1 MQYTTLGRTGLRVSV
16 AGLGCGG
23 NSRLG
28 QGTGRSTAESVALVR
43 AAIDLGVNFVDTAE
57 AYGTEDIVGE
67 AIGAVPRDRVVVST
81 KCRVRRDGV
90 LQSADDA
97 VRSLEDSLRRLRTD
111 HVDVFHLHAVPPADY
126 AHARDVL
133 APALL
138 EQKAKGKLRHLG
150 ITETGPRDPKQ
161 EMLTTAVTEPPWEV
175 VMLAFH
181 MMNQNARR
189 TILPATRRRGVG
201 TLLMFVVR
209 NIFSRPEALA
219 RSMTELAEKGLVAA
233 ALAAQADPLGFLVH
247 AGGAASLTDAAYRY
261 ARHEPGADVVLFGT
275 GDVAH
280 LRANVASILG
290 PPLPASD
297 TARLAEL
304 FGHLQG
310 VGLDLPIR
318 GRRRPSGTNARRDSA
333 G

>member
-1 MQYTTLGRTGLRVSV
+1 MQYTELGRTGLKVSV

-28 QGTGRSTAESVALVR
+28 QGSDKSVAESVALVH
-43 AAIDLGVNFVDTAE
+43 AAIDLGVNFIDTAE
-57 AYGTEDIVGE
+57 AYGTEEIVGA
-67 AIGAVPRDRVVVST
+67 AIVSIPRDRVVIST
-81 KCRVRRDGV
+81 KSRVRRGADLIDASAV
-90 LQSADDA
+90 MQSLD
-97 VRSLEDSLRRLRTD
+97 ESLRRLRTD
-111 HVDVFHLHAVPPADY
+111 HVDLFHLHAVPPADY

-138 EQKAKGKLRHLG
+138 REKAKGKLRHLG
-150 ITETGPRDPKQ
+150 ITETGPRDPRQ
-161 EMLTTAVTEPPWEV
+161 DMLTHAVTEPPWEV

-181 MMNQNARR
+181 MLNQNARR
-189 TILPATRRRGVG
+189 AILPATRARGIG

-219 RSMTELAEKGLVAA
+219 RALAELGASGRIPA
-233 ALAAQADPLGFLVH
+233 TLAADPAPLSFLVH
-247 AGGAASLTDAAYRY
+247 AGGAANLTDAAYRY

-280 LRANVASILG
+280 LRANVASILS
-290 PPLPASD
+290 PKLPDAD
-297 TARLAEL
+297 TAKLAAM

-310 VGLDLPIR
+310 VGLDLPDP
-318 GRRRPSGTNARRDSA
+318 RPSPTN
-333 G
+333 

>member
-1 MQYTTLGRTGLRVSV
+1 MEFTTLGRTGLRVSV

-28 QGTGRSTAESVALVR
+28 QGTGRSVAGSVALVR
-43 AAIDLGVNFVDTAE
+43 AAIDLGVNFIDTAE

-67 AIGAVPRDRVVVST
+67 AIASVARDNVVISS
-81 KCRVRRDGV
+81 KSRVRRDGA
-90 LQSADDA
+90 LLSATDV

-126 AHARDVL
+126 AHAHDEL

-138 EQKAKGKLRHLG
+138 REKAKGKLRHLG

-161 EMLTTAVTEPPWEV
+161 EMLTRAVTEEPWEV

-189 TILPATRRRGVG
+189 AILPATRSHGIG

-209 NIFSRPEALA
+209 NIFSRPEALTRCMA
-219 RSMTELAEKGLVAA
+219 DLAAAGLVPAE
-233 ALAAQADPLGFLVH
+233 LAAQREPLAFLIH
-247 AGGAASLTDAAYRY
+247 DRGAADLTDAAYRY

-275 GDVAH
+275 GDTAH
-280 LRANVASILG
+280 LRANVTSILR
-290 PPLPASD
+290 PKLPEVD
-297 TARLAEL
+297 TAKLAAL

-310 VGLDLPIR
+310 VGLDLPDP
-318 GRRRPSGTNARRDSA
+318 RPASPG
-333 G
+333 